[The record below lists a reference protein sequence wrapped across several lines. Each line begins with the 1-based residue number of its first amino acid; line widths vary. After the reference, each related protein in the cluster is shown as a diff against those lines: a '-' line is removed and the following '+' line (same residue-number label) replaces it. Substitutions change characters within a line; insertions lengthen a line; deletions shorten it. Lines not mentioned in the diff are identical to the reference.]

1 MFDLILWD
9 FMQKSEKEYLKEFMS
24 VNEQISEYI
33 LDDAL
38 EIPLEDISKGF
49 PWRNYGES
57 LQKILK

>member
-1 MFDLILWD
+1 
-9 FMQKSEKEYLKEFMS
+9 MQKSEKEYLKEFMS